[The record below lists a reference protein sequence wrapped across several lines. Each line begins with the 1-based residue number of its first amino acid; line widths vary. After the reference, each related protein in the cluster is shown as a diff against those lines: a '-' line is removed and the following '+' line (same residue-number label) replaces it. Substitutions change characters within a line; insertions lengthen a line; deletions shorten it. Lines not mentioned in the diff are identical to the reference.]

1 MRKQAEKEE
10 VTQRVDEN
18 LLINL
23 KQFPSQVKN
32 FFTTNII
39 NRAFSYLVGFTERG
53 VAVMLRATDAGVL
66 KVANVG
72 SGLSEVYPVSGTAT
86 DTLSSA
92 IALGAFCSQIEINSI
107 DYELNVYTS
116 PNGVTYYGPIYIGP
130 QESKKYDL
138 TTYMVKVERAGL
150 NDAEYTILGFK

>member
-1 MRKQAEKEE
+1 MRGQAEPKEIKIKIKE
-10 VTQRVDEN
+10 DLLTDLEQSPEQVDN
-18 LLINL
+18 WYTNNILIRGL
-23 KQFPSQVKN
+23 
-32 FFTTNII
+32 
-39 NRAFSYLVGFTERG
+39 SYLIGFTDRNQARM
-53 VAVMLRATDAGVL
+53 VRMTDAGAI
-66 KVANVG
+66 KVANIG

-92 IALGAFCSQIEINSI
+92 ISLGAFCSQIEINSI

-138 TTYMVKVERAGL
+138 TTHMVKVERAGL